1 MFEKFKIGDKVLIN
15 GVFDNN
21 TSCDGKIGVVIGGYD
36 SIGNKKY
43 YDIEF
48 EEEFHGGHAG
58 SCGDGNE
65 GRCWTY
71 EVKFL
76 EPVNQFVVELI

>member
-21 TSCDGKIGVVIGGYD
+21 TSCDGKVGTVIGGYD

-48 EEEFHGGHAG
+48 EKEFSGGHAG
-58 SCGDGNE
+58 SCGDGNK